1 MGLFDFL
8 KKKERNNDVSYERA
22 FLSESEKK
30 YYQPDEYYTKKVN
43 IGTSFER
50 TVVTFDDR
58 KKTAIPSKRG
68 LYPAEILLLAYCDK
82 GDYPC
87 PKKGYPGFWWF
98 EYGIRDVGTKMLE
111 LENRGFLKL
120 GIISD
125 AVKSLTTSQLK
136 DLLSAEGV
144 SMTGNKEDL
153 INKVIDCVSE
163 DKLITFGLKRK
174 YVLTSIGQA
183 ELEENAY
190 VPYMHKLSTKTTE
203 NVGSGVAFNMWSIN
217 KLLGCG
223 SKSNWKDIVIKQ
235 EQLMM
240 KNCMDKHEKKMNDLK
255 NTNTEWYEVLK
266 AQDEQIAAVQKAD
279 AKYIEDKD
287 ILSYIQFWEKLWAN
301 GGLKFEGDFWHFKL
315 PDLYIK
321 AKRYDD
327 ALRFVINLAKAKPM
341 YADKSIKYIEKIERM
356 KSKKR
361 K

>member
-8 KKKERNNDVSYERA
+8 KNKGRNNDVSYERA
-22 FLSESEKK
+22 LISESEKK
-30 YYQPDEYYTKKVN
+30 HYQPDEYYTKKVN
-43 IGTSFER
+43 VGTSFER
-50 TVVTFDDR
+50 IVVTFDER

-87 PKKGYPGFWWF
+87 PKNGYPGFWWF
-98 EYGIRDVGTKMLE
+98 EYGIRDVGSKMIE

-136 DLLSAEGV
+136 DLLSEEGV
-144 SMTGNKEDL
+144 SMTGNKSEL
-153 INKVIDCVSE
+153 TNKVIDFISE
-163 DKLITFGLKRK
+163 DKLIDFGLKRK
-174 YVLTSIGQA
+174 YVLTTLGQA

-190 VPYMHKLSTKTTE
+190 VPYMHKINKKTAE
-203 NVGSGVAFNMWSIN
+203 GSGSGVEFNVWSIN
-217 KLLGCG
+217 KLLGSG
-223 SKSNWKDIVIKQ
+223 SKSNWKDVVDKQ
-235 EQLMM
+235 EQIMEKAMM
-240 KNCMDKHEKKMNDLK
+240 NNYDSRMNDLK
-255 NTNTEWYEVLK
+255 KTNPEFYK
-266 AQDEQIAAVQKAD
+266 AIKEQDEQIAAVQTAD
-279 AKYIEDKD
+279 AKYKEDKD
-287 ILSYIQFWEKLWAN
+287 IASYIQFWEKLWAN
-301 GGLKFEGDFWHFKL
+301 GGLKFEGEFWHFKL

-341 YADKSIKYIEKIERM
+341 YADKSIQYIEKIERM
-356 KSKKR
+356 KSRNR